1 MKEGAIEIDG
11 LSLGGDE
18 GENDGISD
26 GALVVE
32 GLSLGLYEGEV
43 DVEVDVEGLLE
54 CTTDGITDN
63 DGVDDDT
70 SLGFEDR

>member
-11 LSLGGDE
+11 LSHGGYE

-32 GLSLGLYEGEV
+32 GLSLGLYEG
-43 DVEVDVEGLLE
+43 EVDVEGLLE